1 MTVEDFDVAFDRL
14 LPRAEGMARRLLGD
28 PFEAQDIA
36 AEALTRA
43 FARWPTLGGAD
54 HRDGWVLRVT
64 ANLCID
70 RLRRHAP
77 DPAAAVSSDAND
89 ATLLRMALV
98 EALRSL
104 PRRQR
109 QVIVLRYFSDLSEA
123 EVAAALRVR
132 VGTVKTHHHRALQAL
147 QERLGE
153 RTDEGLRYGHD

>member
-14 LPRAEGMARRLLGD
+14 LPRAERMASRLLGD
-28 PFEAQDIA
+28 PFEAQDVA

-43 FARWPTLGGAD
+43 FARWPSLGGAD
-54 HRDGWVLRVT
+54 HRDGWVLRVA

-70 RLRRHAP
+70 RLRRKPPGLTEVMAT
-77 DPAAAVSSDAND
+77 DAND

-98 EALRSL
+98 EALRAL

-109 QVIVLRYFSDLSEA
+109 QVIVLRYFSDLSET
-123 EVAAALRVR
+123 EVAAALKVR
-132 VGTVKTHHHRALQAL
+132 VGTVKTHHHRALRAL

>member
-28 PFEAQDIA
+28 PIEAQDVA

-43 FARWPTLGGAD
+43 FARWPSLGGAD
-54 HRDGWVLRVT
+54 HRDGWVLRVA

-70 RLRRHAP
+70 RLRRRSP
-77 DPAAAVSSDAND
+77 GPVEVVAVDAND

-98 EALRSL
+98 EALRALSK
-104 PRRQR
+104 RQR
-109 QVIVLRYFSDLSEA
+109 QVIVLRYFSDLSEV
-123 EVAAALRVR
+123 EVAAALKVG
-132 VGTVKTHHHRALQAL
+132 VGTVKTHHHRAIQAL
-147 QERLGE
+147 QQRLGE